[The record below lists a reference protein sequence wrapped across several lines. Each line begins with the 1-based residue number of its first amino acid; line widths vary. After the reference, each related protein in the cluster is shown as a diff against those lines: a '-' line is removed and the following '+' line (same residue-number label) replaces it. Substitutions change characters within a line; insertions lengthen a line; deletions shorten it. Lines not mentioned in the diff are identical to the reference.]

1 MAYNFSAT
9 TNGNLYYTGERA
21 CEFTPTRGILNND
34 LELFWHEVDLAEEIP
49 ATKATLYIAVN
60 DHVLHMN
67 YKKMNLAGADAINR
81 NDQFHRTNCSFMI
94 MELRIVTKSFSFT
107 FI

>member
-9 TNGNLYYTGERA
+9 TNGNLYYNGERG

-34 LELFWHEVDLAEEIP
+34 LELFWHEVDLAAEIP
-49 ATKATLYIAVN
+49 STKAMLYVAVN
-60 DHVLHMN
+60 DYVLHMN

-94 MELRIVTKSFSFT
+94 MELRKLTNT
-107 FI
+107 FKLTF